1 MSYLFNNQ
9 SDQQDWSSRYE
20 GAQLPEDFSPDFY
33 EPNTYLDRTLSNA
46 LTPARIAT
54 RSIANLGIAADAVP
68 TAIGKYY
75 GVDNDWWHKHVT
87 ESLIHTRDA
96 LTPDPQTTH
105 VALQVADQFA
115 GMASDFALTGGNP
128 GLFSA
133 MQGAKRVTEE
143 IDKGK
148 SLGTSLDLG
157 TVDAVEN
164 LAFTKLPVGF
174 ASKAL
179 PLPKWL
185 QGSIS
190 GAGIGVGLG
199 SVGELAN
206 QAILNRDGY
215 SEEAN
220 QHDWSNS
227 MSLVLS
233 AAFGAAFGSLHPHVL
248 PSHQDAIL
256 TANDAQAIQSPDGLE
271 PTNPKSAS
279 DMANG
284 MNKAVTDLVNGD
296 PITSFI
302 PVSEKPNIPDDLIAL
317 AGNKMS
323 RGDRK
328 PLEQEKKDIEYKL
341 KQIEEGDYTQQ
352 SLDLANEQ
360 QAKIDAENAGKRI
373 PARKLADQRK
383 ANLETAND
391 LAESLRQ
398 KDAQPHKDALDRIN
412 EILAK
417 DDEARAAHSE
427 ISRIEQQHLL
437 DNGFIKHPDA
447 QKMQDALQNE
457 VKKSVELS
465 EGEQF
470 AQRTGRNYEEDP
482 VYADGSAHLLPRVL
496 EFYDQHVAH
505 LQKGDTTHMPD
516 LLFRIGIVD
525 EKTADGLRDFLPGFH
540 NSLSEA
546 RINARTIKH
555 IHDSR
560 PDISRE
566 VLSRLENGTL
576 HPDEVLPNHQNPNR
590 ALLVFKN
597 IGHKDAKKQGS
608 TVIEVSAN
616 GKGIDV
622 VSSMTG
628 DARSLKKA
636 RELKAL
642 KEATRLEGQQLDGK
656 PSNSPHLALPGQ
668 DQAHAAADFPTLNRA
683 DSSINQPNYNASKN
697 ESPDITRARE
707 AIQSISNDRVF
718 EIEHDD
724 GTTDTGTAS
733 ELMDRADQE
742 AAFAD
747 KSELATDS
755 AITCFLKFGDL

>member
-271 PTNPKSAS
+271 PTNPKSAN

-302 PVSEKPNIPDDLIAL
+302 PVSEKPTIPDDLIAL

-470 AQRTGRNYEEDP
+470 AQRTGRSYEEDP
-482 VYADGSAHLLPRVL
+482 VYADGSAHLFNRVL
-496 EFYDQHVAH
+496 DFYEKHVAH
-505 LQKGDTTHMPD
+505 LAPKSKDDMPNA
-516 LLFRIGIVD
+516 LFRLGEVSD
-525 EKTADGLRDFLPGFH
+525 LVAAGLYEFLPGF
-540 NSLSEA
+540 NDSLREV
-546 RINARTIKH
+546 RISAKSIKH
-555 IHDSR
+555 IHGSR
-560 PDISRE
+560 PSIARDVLRNLEAVVSRA
-566 VLSRLENGTL
+566 
-576 HPDEVLPNHQNPNR
+576 DEVLPNPKNPNR
-590 ALLVFKN
+590 ALLVLKN
-597 IGHKDAKKQGS
+597 IENSGKKNKHS
-608 TVIEVSAN
+608 VNVLDISAN

-622 VSSMTG
+622 VSSMT
-628 DARSLKKA
+628 SLDNY
-636 RELKAL
+636 L
-642 KEATRLEGQQLDGK
+642 KEARLMAEESRNKDLVGGAAVPSSSLSADLHQQHH
-656 PSNSPHLALPGQ
+656 PAT
-668 DQAHAAADFPTLNRA
+668 DFPKLNQVL
-683 DSSINQPNYNASKN
+683 DESISQITTNASKN

-707 AIQSISNDRVF
+707 AIPSISNDRVF

-733 ELMDRADQE
+733 ELMGRADQE
-742 AAFAD
+742 SAFAD